1 MARSPRIR
9 IKDNDKAEY
18 ARLVKNTKAKI
29 ARTKKKYGVDLT
41 AEIDI
46 PELDSF
52 ETRAQF
58 NKWKEQASS
67 FTNRANMRYQFEKN
81 AYGVVA
87 SKAKIAEI
95 ERNTKEVQRLVD
107 EKIKAMKD
115 KEYYAGG
122 KPQGTI
128 EQRIAMTSPAHVTG
142 INRPHDFD
150 FSKVRTYSR
159 LRTLEESMEMRTDP
173 QYYEKKMIQLQL
185 NFIKSVEGSFNSFDA
200 ADELIEELKKIPP
213 DDFYELFLRIS
224 EISFEEFD
232 SEGNTVENVEG
243 NVYKILSYLEQ
254 YRRGD
259 FDLSLKGF

>member
-9 IKDNDKAEY
+9 ITDNDKAEY

-29 ARTKKKYGVDLT
+29 KRTQKKYGVDLS

-46 PELDSF
+46 PDLESF
-52 ETRAQF
+52 GTRAQF

-142 INRPHDFD
+142 ITRPHDFD
-150 FSKVRTYSR
+150 FNKVRTYSR